1 MKIFAS
7 LAHKADRQS
16 AVRHIKNSEGRG
28 DRWLLLTTV
37 VLSIIGIIMVYD
49 SSVAIAFR
57 DFSNPYHFV
66 RDQVKWLLLGFTGF
80 TILSRIPYGIW
91 KRFAVPGIVVT
102 LILLIAVFIPGL
114 GVRALGAH
122 RWIDFGFFV
131 LQPAEFAKLAMVLYL
146 SAWFAT
152 KEHGRLLAFLLLLG
166 MVSGLVIIEP
176 DLGTAITIIVTS
188 MALYFLSGAPVGH
201 FIGLIPVL
209 IVGIAGLAVVQ
220 PYRLRRVTTF
230 LNPESDPL
238 GASYQIRQALIALGS
253 GGFFGVGLGKSRQ
266 KYEYLPEANT
276 DSIFAILGEEVGFFG
291 AVIVIALFV
300 FLVWRC
306 FKIAKRV
313 NDPFGKLF
321 TLGVGSWIGAQ
332 ALVNTGSMVA
342 LLPLT
347 GVPLPLISYGGSGL
361 IVTLAALG
369 IVYNI
374 SKSGN
379 KL

>member
-1 MKIFAS
+1 
-7 LAHKADRQS
+7 
-16 AVRHIKNSEGRG
+16 
-28 DRWLLLTTV
+28 
-37 VLSIIGIIMVYD
+37 
-49 SSVAIAFR
+49 
-57 DFSNPYHFV
+57 
-66 RDQVKWLLLGFTGF
+66 
-80 TILSRIPYGIW
+80 
-91 KRFAVPGIVVT
+91 
-102 LILLIAVFIPGL
+102 
-114 GVRALGAH
+114 
-122 RWIDFGFFV
+122 
-131 LQPAEFAKLAMVLYL
+131 
-146 SAWFAT
+146 
-152 KEHGRLLAFLLLLG
+152 
-166 MVSGLVIIEP
+166 
-176 DLGTAITIIVTS
+176 

-201 FIGLIPVL
+201 FIGLVPVL

-361 IVTLAALG
+361 VVTLAALG

>member
-1 MKIFAS
+1 MKIFAT
-7 LAHKADRQS
+7 LAHKTAKQS
-16 AVRHIKNSEGRG
+16 AIRHVKNPTGRG

-37 VLSIIGIIMVYD
+37 ILSLIGIVMVYD

-66 RDQVKWLLLGFTGF
+66 RDQVKWLILGFTGF
-80 TILSRIPYGIW
+80 TILSRIPYGLW
-91 KRFAVPGIVVT
+91 KRFAVPGIILT

-114 GVRALGAH
+114 GIRALGAH

-146 SAWFAT
+146 SAWFAS

-166 MVSGLVIIEP
+166 MISGLVIIEP
-176 DLGTAITIIVTS
+176 DMGTAITIIVTS

-201 FIGLIPVL
+201 FIGLVPVL
-209 IVGIAGLAVVQ
+209 VFGIAGLAVVQ

-253 GGFFGVGLGKSRQ
+253 GGFFGIGLGKSRQ

-321 TLGVGSWIGAQ
+321 ALGVGSWIGAQ

-361 IVTLAALG
+361 VVTLAALG

-379 KL
+379 NV